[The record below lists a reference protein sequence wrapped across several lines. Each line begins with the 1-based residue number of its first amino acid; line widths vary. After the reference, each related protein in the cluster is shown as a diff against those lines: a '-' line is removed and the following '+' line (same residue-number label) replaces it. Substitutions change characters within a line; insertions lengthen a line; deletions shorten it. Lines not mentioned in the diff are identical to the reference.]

1 MGKQLRVAAHNTR
14 VTVDPIDEARAA
26 AGHPEA
32 QFQLGFLALTE
43 CELISGREAF
53 GLFMRA
59 AEQGHSEA
67 MCEIA
72 RFPVFLNEPFR
83 SPLSDDESWQWMLR
97 AAEAGSHEAQYNVGA
112 ALTTGDWAD
121 SVVRQDLETAF
132 AWYRRAA
139 DGGHLG
145 AQFNL
150 ACMLAEGEGCDRDLA
165 AARAWLDRAIAGG
178 YEHADGLLCY
188 LEWMQA
194 VAIVVEP
201 DFGDGLEALLERMPV
216 WIADTD
222 ANRAAAARAR
232 AVRRAPDQGADHTQR
247 DSLTTFKID
256 PRAAPASWCLSV
268 LGTVA
273 GHHDRYSQS
282 PGYSVLE
289 IYGTDPSA
297 ELLAALTEYR
307 LTTITALAHGF
318 RVSTADGNP
327 AGSPNDS

>member
-1 MGKQLRVAAHNTR
+1 M
-14 VTVDPIDEARAA
+14 TVDPIDEARAA
-26 AGHPEA
+26 AERGDFEFAIAILRPLAEAANAEA

-53 GLFMRA
+53 TLFMRA
-59 AEQGHSEA
+59 AERGHAEA
-67 MCEIA
+67 MCKIA
-72 RFPVFLNEPFR
+72 RFPVFLSEPFA
-83 SPLSDDESWQWMLR
+83 SPLSDEESWQWMLR

-112 ALTTGDWAD
+112 ALATGDWAD
-121 SVVRQDLETAF
+121 SGVRKDLEMAL

-139 DGGHLG
+139 DGGHIG

-165 AARAWLDRAIAGG
+165 AARA
-178 YEHADGLLCY
+178 CS
-188 LEWMQA
+188 
-194 VAIVVEP
+194 
-201 DFGDGLEALLERMPV
+201 PV

-222 ANRAAAARAR
+222 ANRAAAVRAR
-232 AVRRAPDQGADHTQR
+232 AGRGAPDRGPDDTR
-247 DSLTTFKID
+247 RSLLTTFKID
-256 PRAAPASWCLSV
+256 PRATPASWCLSV

-297 ELLAALTEYR
+297 ELLAALTDYK